1 MNKLLNE
8 ILQWMQINGYRR
20 ASYDRLC
27 GIIPSAATYEQLD
40 QLLLDFP
47 NIFRSARLKGGL
59 DGLALHDNLTIEAA
73 IAKAAPPPAEE
84 EILMQVETLTPTGRP
99 VPPAP
104 EKVTINQVEGEIVD
118 EYYRNLGSA
127 VKAPV
132 GSPIHNVT
140 ICVLVLRNGFTVV
153 GKSAC
158 VDPLAYDENL
168 GRSLAREDAIK
179 QIWPLLGFRL
189 ADKLRLAA

>member
-1 MNKLLNE
+1 MNKLLSE
-8 ILQWMQINGYRR
+8 ILQWMQVNGYRR
-20 ASYDRLC
+20 ASFDRLC

-40 QLLLDFP
+40 NLLMEYP
-47 NIFRSARLKGGL
+47 NIFRPARLKGGL
-59 DGLALHDNLTIEAA
+59 DGLALQDTLTIEQA
-73 IAKAAPPPAEE
+73 IDLASPKEVEQEEPLHVEMLAPA
-84 EILMQVETLTPTGRP
+84 TPSI
-99 VPPAP
+99 V
-104 EKVTINQVEGEIVD
+104 EKVTINQVEDEIVD

-127 VKAPV
+127 VKAPI

-179 QIWPLLGFRL
+179 QVWPFLGFRL
-189 ADKLRLAA
+189 ADKLRKAA

>member
-1 MNKLLNE
+1 MNNLLSE

-40 QLLLDFP
+40 QLVLDYP
-47 NIFRSARLKGGL
+47 QIFRAARMKGGL
-59 DGLALHDNLTIEAA
+59 DGLALQDSITIDQA
-73 IAKAAPPPAEE
+73 IKMGTPEVEE
-84 EILMQVETLTPTGRP
+84 EILMQVETLTPAGRP

-104 EKVTINQVEGEIVD
+104 EKVTTNQVEGEIVD

-127 VKAPV
+127 VKAPL

-179 QIWPLLGFRL
+179 QIWPFLGFRL
-189 ADKLRLAA
+189 ADKRMVA

>member
-47 NIFRSARLKGGL
+47 TIFRSARLKGGL
-59 DGLALHDNLTIEAA
+59 EGLALHDNLTIEAA
-73 IAKAAPPPAEE
+73 LALASPPVEE
-84 EILMQVETLTPTGRP
+84 EIVMQVGMLTPAGRP

-104 EKVTINQVEGEIVD
+104 EKVTINQIEDEIVD
-118 EYYRNLGSA
+118 EYYWNLGSA

-140 ICVLVLRNGFTVV
+140 ICALVLRNGFTVT
-153 GKSAC
+153 GESAC
-158 VDPLAYDENL
+158 VDPLAYDEAL

-179 QIWPLLGFRL
+179 QIWPFLGFRL
-189 ADKLRLAA
+189 ADKRLVA